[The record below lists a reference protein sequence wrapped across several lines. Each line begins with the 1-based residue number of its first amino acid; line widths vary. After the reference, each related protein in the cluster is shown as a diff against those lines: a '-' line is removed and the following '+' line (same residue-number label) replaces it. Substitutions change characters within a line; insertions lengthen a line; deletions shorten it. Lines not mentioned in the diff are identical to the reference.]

1 MAYRILSFKD
11 KSSSADMM
19 EFEEAM
25 AMAQEGFD
33 RVCELAEEMKDQ
45 YGERRGY
52 GYRGGYGNRGNYG
65 MRGGY
70 GNRYGDRDE
79 WDDDMMYGE
88 RRRRDSRGRYM

>member
-1 MAYRILSFKD
+1 
-11 KSSSADMM
+11 MM

-70 GNRYGDRDE
+70 GNRGGYGRRDD
-79 WDDDMMYGE
+79 WDEMDDMMNE
-88 RRRRDSRGRYM
+88 RRMRDSRGRFR